1 MKKTWVR
8 VLALTLALML
18 LLTTFC
24 TSALAANNFSN
35 IKGTANK
42 NATIKRW
49 RLTVKTGKTWF
60 SSPKITFSFVD
71 GIGTNRSTKM
81 KEPRIGCWWIQ
92 VLNSKG
98 KELKNVFNW
107 GRSITISGTLGGLL
121 GTLQRNST
129 YKINITYDGLS
140 TLAGGHFPSFDK
152 APSWYISSTNNIASI
167 KWA

>member
-24 TSALAANNFSN
+24 TCALAANKFSN

-42 NATIKRW
+42 NSTVKRW

-71 GIGTNRSTKM
+71 GIGTNRQTKI
-81 KEPRIGCWWIQ
+81 KESRTACWEIQ

-98 KELKNVFNW
+98 KELKYLHNS
-107 GRSITISGTLGGLL
+107 GRSITISGALGGLL

-129 YKINITYDGLS
+129 YTINVIYNGRNTI
-140 TLAGGHFPSFDK
+140 AGGHFPSFDI